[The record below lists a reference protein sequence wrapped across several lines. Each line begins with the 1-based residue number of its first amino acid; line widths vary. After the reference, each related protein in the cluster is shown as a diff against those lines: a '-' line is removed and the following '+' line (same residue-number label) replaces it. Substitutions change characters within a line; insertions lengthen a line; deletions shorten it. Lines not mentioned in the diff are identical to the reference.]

1 MRVSDAST
9 VPRWRERPTTLLALF
24 VLAVGL
30 ILGSLPGWELCFAAW
45 AALAG
50 LALFATAFG
59 LGCCAAFEACRRRG
73 QHARRDLAHAGWLVA
88 AVALFWPMHYLS
100 HGVALASVF
109 SELNRAAAALP
120 NDGGPRFA
128 WRETDEYDDEN
139 DGYAYDPSGQIL
151 LPRAARSPAWQ
162 HRVEGTLFAKE
173 CWHAQ
178 HVVGAY
184 YRWDNNGCS

>member
-1 MRVSDAST
+1 MRASDAST
-9 VPRWRERPTTLLALF
+9 VPRWRERPTTFLALF

-59 LGCCAAFEACRRRG
+59 LGCCAAFEAWRRRG
-73 QHARRDLAHAGWLVA
+73 RHARSDLAQVGFLVV

-100 HGVALASVF
+100 RGVVLASVF
-109 SELNRAAAALP
+109 SELHRAAAALP
-120 NDGGPRFA
+120 DDAGPRFA
-128 WRETDEYDDEN
+128 WRETDEYDDGN

-151 LPRAARSPAWQ
+151 LPRAARSPSWQ
-162 HRVEGTLFAKE
+162 RRVDGTPFAKE

-184 YRWDNNGCS
+184 YRWDSNGCG